1 MIVAERRLRIS
12 PTLRHPDSRQAQSVL
27 VIWLHGLRFE
37 PMTQLANNTLR
48 HFYIGLVPLLRDFAI
63 TLPRWAI
70 RNSLVAWAILW
81 LLLPM
86 VASAAASPLVL
97 SGSTPRTEVWPYVTV
112 LPDGG
117 KNLGIRDAMGAMD
130 QFAKPDSAY
139 GTLGLQKDAMW
150 LHIPVSVS
158 SDSDGFWILDIDYPV
173 LNRIDVYAV
182 HNQAIVIQRKLGS
195 LQPPE
200 DPRARGRSH
209 AVSLDLQPG
218 TRYDLYLRVES
229 KGALILPIT
238 LNKQSAFLVSALAE
252 QMLQGLLTGLALC
265 LLVYSLAQWVTLG
278 EHMYIKYA
286 ILISGSL
293 LFSLLQFGIG
303 SQYLWPGNMWAE
315 THMAGLSALIAA
327 TGSFLFI
334 EHALKGPNTLQ
345 WFSWLMKAGA
355 FFTVFFAVCFSFDL
369 IDVYIVTAIIS
380 SLGLAPALLGLPGAI
395 SRARRGDSVGFYFL
409 LAWAAYFVTTA
420 VLIEV
425 IKGRVDVSFWTLHSF
440 QFGATFDMLIFMR
453 VLGLQTKAL
462 QTAAQHAKREHDN
475 LHSMAH
481 TDPLTGLSNRRGLN
495 ASMPLVVQQAHPD
508 HLTAIYMLDLDGF
521 KQINDQHGHDVGDEL
536 LIAVAERLRA
546 NVRSSDIIARLGG
559 DEFVVVSSGLNSAW
573 QAHELGEK
581 LIKSFSETFVLSNQV
596 CRISM
601 TVGYALAPL
610 DGTDAF
616 NLLKLADSAM
626 YNGKNDG
633 KYCVRRVIGL
643 EQQPSS

>member
-1 MIVAERRLRIS
+1 MA
-12 PTLRHPDSRQAQSVL
+12 
-27 VIWLHGLRFE
+27 
-37 PMTQLANNTLR
+37 
-48 HFYIGLVPLLRDFAI
+48 
-63 TLPRWAI
+63 
-70 RNSLVAWAILW
+70 AWAILW
-81 LLLPM
+81 VLLPM
-86 VASAAASPLVL
+86 VASAAPSPLVL
-97 SGSTPRTEVWPYVTV
+97 SDTTPQTEVWPYVTV
-112 LPDGG
+112 LPEGG
-117 KNLGIRDAMGAMD
+117 KNLGIRDAMGALG
-130 QFAKPDSAY
+130 QFTKPDTAY
-139 GTLGLQKDAMW
+139 GTLGLQKDAVW

-158 SDSDGFWILDIDYPV
+158 GDGDGLWVLDIDYPV

-182 HNQAIVIQRKLGS
+182 HGQNIVVQTRVGS

-200 DPRARGRSH
+200 DPRARARSH

-218 TRYDLYLRVES
+218 ARYDLYLRVES
-229 KGALILPIT
+229 KGSLILPMT
-238 LNKQSAFLVSALAE
+238 LSKPYAFLVTALKE

-265 LLVYSLAQWVTLG
+265 LLVYSLAQWITLG
-278 EHMYIKYA
+278 EHLYVKYA
-286 ILISGSL
+286 ILITGSM
-293 LFSLLQFGIG
+293 LFSLVQFGIG
-303 SQYLWPGNMWAE
+303 SQYLWPGNAWAE
-315 THMAGLSALIAA
+315 THMAGLSALVAA

-334 EHALKGPNTLQ
+334 EQALKGPDTLR

-355 FFTVFFAVCFSFDL
+355 LFTVFFAVCFSLDL
-369 IDVYIVTAIIS
+369 IDVYIVTAVIS

-409 LAWAAYFVTTA
+409 LAWAVYFVTTA

-425 IKGRVDVSFWTLHSF
+425 IKGRVGVNFWTLHSF
-440 QFGATFDMLIFMR
+440 QLGATFDMLIFMR
-453 VLGLQTKAL
+453 VLGLRTKAL
-462 QTAAQHAKREHDN
+462 QAAAQHAKREHDH

-495 ASMPLVVQQAHPD
+495 ASMPLVVQQAQPD

-521 KQINDQHGHDVGDEL
+521 KQINDQFGHDIGDEL
-536 LIAVAERLRA
+536 LIAVAERLRT
-546 NVRSSDIIARLGG
+546 NVRNSDIIARLGG

-581 LIKSFSETFVLSNQV
+581 LIKSFHAPFVLPAQS
-596 CRISM
+596 CHIGM

-626 YNGKNDG
+626 YRGKNDG

-643 EQQPSS
+643 EQQSTT